1 VGKRVRRSLASL
13 WAIAIALLGMFAVAV
28 PTYSQ
33 TPQPAAIAVAK
44 TIRTQEL
51 KHDPSRYAKN
61 QIG

>member
-1 VGKRVRRSLASL
+1 MLETVFLGKNRVYSCFL
-13 WAIAIALLGMFAVAV
+13 WGGHKPGLQSFSDWS
-28 PTYSQ
+28 T
-33 TPQPAAIAVAK
+33 TNIAVAK